1 MIPEGLRKRMLF
13 LDFWTSWKG
22 KTVRSL
28 RERGVLGTVKRAAAL
43 VKHSVTNRWRLCHVS
58 NPWYSYLDKRF
69 DRRFAVDTAGFL
81 DLPELKS
88 DPRFKYAVNY
98 GPTPRSVFFRMMR
111 ALDVDYRKFVFVDFG
126 CGKGKVLLLA
136 AELPFKQ
143 IVGIELSSKL
153 FRVAE
158 NNLTSYLGTRRCSEL
173 RLLCTDAV
181 DYEIPEERAIYYFYN
196 PFTAEVMARVLE
208 NMRRSLAATPRETYL
223 VYFNHVLK
231 APLDESGFL
240 TPVKETC
247 SYSIYKAS
255 GA

>member
-13 LDFWTSWKG
+13 LDSWTRWKG

-28 RERGVLGTVKRAAAL
+28 RERGVLGTVQRAAAL
-43 VKHSVTNRWRLCHVS
+43 VKRLLFERWLLYHLS
-58 NPWYSYLDKRF
+58 NPWDRYLDKRF

-88 DPRFKYAVNY
+88 DPRFKHAVNY
-98 GPTPRSVFFRMMR
+98 GPTPRSVFFRMLR
-111 ALDVDYRKFVFVDFG
+111 RLDVDYSSFVFIDFG

-143 IVGIELSSKL
+143 IIGIELSSKL

-158 NNLTSYLGTRRCSEL
+158 NNLRNYLGPRTCNAVQLVCMDASE
-173 RLLCTDAV
+173 
-181 DYEIPEERAIYYFYN
+181 YGIPEERAIYYFYN
-196 PFTAEVMARVLE
+196 PFTAEVMTPVLE
-208 NMRRSLAATPRETYL
+208 NIRRSLAATPRETYV

-231 APLDESGFL
+231 SLLDESGFL
-240 TPVKETC
+240 TPIKHT
-247 SYSIYKAS
+247 SLYSIYRAS
-255 GA
+255 GV